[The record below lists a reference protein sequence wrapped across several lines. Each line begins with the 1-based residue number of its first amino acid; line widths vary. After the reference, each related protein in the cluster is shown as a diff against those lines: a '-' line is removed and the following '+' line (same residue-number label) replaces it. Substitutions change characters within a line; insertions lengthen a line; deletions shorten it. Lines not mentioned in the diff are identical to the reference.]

1 MDRCDV
7 LIAGAGP
14 AGCAAA
20 VAALSAFP
28 SLDVTLVEACRFPRD
43 KLCGGAIT
51 GGGLRELQLAGLKLR
66 VPHVVVRHAVLRGG
80 GRTLRVELPRPAA
93 VARRLELDADL
104 AAQVRERGARILE
117 GARLLSLRTLPR
129 VGYPGVAETGAGPIS
144 FRTLICADGVAGPS
158 RRLLGLPPGRRA
170 LLREALAQ
178 SRSQEDLIFDL
189 DAGVRGYAWRF
200 PCVEAGNDA
209 ENAGVYSLAR
219 AAAGDEPPPHGT
231 EPEGLAQTSVR
242 WAEAE
247 GLGPLAFEA
256 YALRLFEPGGPVG
269 VPGALLA
276 GEALGADPLAGEGIR
291 YALWS
296 GRIAGR
302 LAARAM
308 LRGSLPSPRAY
319 RLRLATSRSGA
330 TLALTARLAPHLHL
344 GDPRWRRIATER
356 PIAEAVAALISGRH
370 PLGPIFALAGRYR
383 RLTRALS

>member
-1 MDRCDV
+1 MAAR
-7 LIAGAGP
+7 
-14 AGCAAA
+14 AAA
-20 VAALSAFP
+20 P
-28 SLDVTLVEACRFPRD
+28 SLHVTVIEAARFPRD

-51 GGGLRELQLAGLKLR
+51 GGGLRELRLAGLELR

-104 AAQVRERGARILE
+104 AAQAREGGAELLE
-117 GARLLSLRTLPR
+117 GVALLSLPVLPR
-129 VGYPGVAETGAGPIS
+129 VGSPGFAETGAGPIA

-170 LLREALAQ
+170 PLREALAG
-178 SRSQEDLIFDL
+178 SRGQEDLVFDL
-189 DAGVRGYAWRF
+189 DAGVCGYAWRF

-219 AAAGDEPPPHGT
+219 AAAADKPPYGT
-231 EPEGLAQTSVR
+231 ERDGLAQTLVR

-247 GLGPLAFEA
+247 GLGPLAPEA
-256 YALRLFEPGGPVG
+256 YALRLFEPGGPVAA
-269 VPGALLA
+269 PGALLA

-302 LAARAM
+302 LSARAL

-319 RLRLATSRSGA
+319 RLRLAASRSGA
-330 TLALTARLAPHLHL
+330 TLALAARLAPRLHL

-356 PIAEAVAALISGRH
+356 RVAEAVAALVSGGH
-370 PLGPIFALAGRYR
+370 PLGPIAALVARYR
-383 RLTRALS
+383 RLGRALS